1 MIGIASVGENEMGNS
16 FQDQLLKAGLVNK
29 KQVKKAKHQNR
40 VTRQKSKKQQKVSI
54 DQTAPET
61 NQAREERLVQEA
73 RNRELNRQR
82 NQEMLAR
89 ERAAQVKQLIETN
102 GVKLEEN
109 GEPYYFAHGTRV
121 KKVYAS
127 ETQIKQLSQGQLAI
141 VQVNERYGAI
151 PGNVAQ
157 QVEERD
163 PEALIV
169 FHKS

>member
-1 MIGIASVGENEMGNS
+1 MTGIAFIGENEMGNS

-40 VTRQKSKKQQKVSI
+40 VARQKGKGQQKKSME
-54 DQTAPET
+54 QTTPET
-61 NQAREERLVQEA
+61 NQAREERLAQEA

-82 NQEMLAR
+82 NQEKLAR
-89 ERAAQVKQLIETN
+89 ERTAQVKQLIETN
-102 GVKLEEN
+102 AVKLDEN
-109 GEPYYFAHGTRV
+109 GEAYYFAHGTRV
-121 KKVYAS
+121 KKIYAS
-127 ETQIKQLSQGQLAI
+127 ETQTKQLSQGQLAI
-141 VQVNERYGAI
+141 VQINERYGAI